1 MNLKTIIAAVLLAL
15 LGTPAF
21 AADEGGGNAEQQSQP
36 TPNRGSTAG
45 GPAHG
50 PDHPKNAPEGTAP
63 GHTAKPHGHSDGSKH

>member
-1 MNLKTIIAAVLLAL
+1 MTLKTLTAIALFVLLGA
-15 LGTPAF
+15 PAF
-21 AADEGGGNAEQQSQP
+21 AADEGSGNAEQQNQP

-63 GHTAKPHGHSDGSKH
+63 GHTAQPHRHSDGSKH